1 MDRDTFILTVYCL
14 VVEHYRA
21 PAALYPI
28 RPGGFAPEVSDE
40 EVITMEICGEYLKH
54 QTDQD
59 LFDYFHAHYRH
70 FFPKL
75 TDRTLFVRQAANLW
89 QVKAALPQRL
99 THLSGQAADPV
110 QALDT
115 LPVPAAA
122 KLTPLGFARFAAHGF
137 SPFLFQGSK
146 TTARL
151 MAKTRQHLKPLL
163 RFLKSSVL
171 AIKLLLL
178 ELLDTP

>member
-1 MDRDTFILTVYCL
+1 MLDETIIPETPPRYACYGRIGEQVRVPITGNRGKRILHGVMNVWSGEVLVLITNEWVQETPQYFLRMIRSHWRGWQIVLFEDRGSPHTADDSL
-14 VVEHYRA
+14 
-21 PAALYPI
+21 AL
-28 RPGGFAPEVSDE
+28 ASDLAIE
-40 EVITMEICGEYLKH
+40 LR
-54 QTDQD
+54 
-59 LFDYFHAHYRH
+59 F
-70 FFPKL
+70 
-75 TDRTLFVRQAANLW
+75 
-89 QVKAALPQRL
+89 LP
-99 THLSGQAADPV
+99 T
-110 QALDT
+110 
-115 LPVPAAA
+115 AAA

>member
-1 MDRDTFILTVYCL
+1 MLLRHRLVRL
-14 VVEHYRA
+14 VV
-21 PAALYPI
+21 
-28 RPGGFAPEVSDE
+28 
-40 EVITMEICGEYLKH
+40 YLFGAQSK
-54 QTDQD
+54 
-59 LFDYFHAHYRH
+59 
-70 FFPKL
+70 PNK
-75 TDRTLFVRQAANLW
+75 
-89 QVKAALPQRL
+89 
-99 THLSGQAADPV
+99 
-110 QALDT
+110 
-115 LPVPAAA
+115 PAAA